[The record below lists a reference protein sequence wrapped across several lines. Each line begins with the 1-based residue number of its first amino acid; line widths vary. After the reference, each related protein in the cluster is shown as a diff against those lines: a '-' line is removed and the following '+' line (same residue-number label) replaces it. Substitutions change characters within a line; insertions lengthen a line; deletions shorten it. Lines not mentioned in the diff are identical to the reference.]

1 MKTYLAY
8 KQTWVSDSEL
18 NEKLWKIRETLNN
31 IWIKNFIYFF
41 DCDFKNSLNKQIIE
55 KARKEIEDSDLVIAF
70 IDHHWKS
77 EWMLQELW
85 IAYWLRK
92 NILSIVNKSVKDE
105 YFLTY
110 GLSNKT
116 VFFDNFEEV
125 IDILKTN
132 LN

>member
-8 KQTWVSDSEL
+8 KQTWVTNSEL
-18 NEKLWKIRETLNN
+18 QEKLWKIRETLND

-41 DCDFKNSLNKQIIE
+41 DCDFENSSNKQIIQ
-55 KARKEIEDSDLVIAF
+55 KARDEIKNSDLIIAF
-70 IDHHWKS
+70 IDHHGKS

-85 IAYWLRK
+85 IAFWLEK
-92 NILSIVNKSVKDE
+92 NILSIVNNSVKDE

-116 VFFDNFEEV
+116 IFFDDFREV
-125 IDILKTN
+125 PDILKNN
-132 LN
+132 L